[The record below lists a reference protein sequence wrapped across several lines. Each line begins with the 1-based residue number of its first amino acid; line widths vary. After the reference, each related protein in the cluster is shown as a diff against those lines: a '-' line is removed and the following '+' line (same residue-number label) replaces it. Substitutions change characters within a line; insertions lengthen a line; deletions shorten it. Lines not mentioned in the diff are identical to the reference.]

1 MKNFIKWAGIMV
13 GSLLALLIVASLL
26 LYFFL
31 PLNAIKDYAAKQLSD
46 QLHHEVKVKGVSFNI
61 FTGIKL
67 TGLTVANRKGYDDA
81 PFISADAVELKYLFW
96 PLFSGKV
103 IIPEIT
109 LVKPQILIEKSRK
122 GEFNFSD
129 MLSPSAERKP
139 QTVSPDANEK
149 RSSIDLI
156 INTFSIT
163 KGRLTYY
170 DYAAASRSE
179 LREVNLKVSGVTLA
193 LVRPIDLRFSANG
206 SYQDKE
212 VPLAF
217 SANIAI
223 DPNGDF
229 FKVPHFALSIAG
241 QTLHGAVNLSNLNK
255 GPALDASL
263 RGEKLALDP
272 FLAFFAGGA
281 PAKEEKKKPVHGAL
295 TQSLKA
301 AFSSLPANVSGSL
314 ILDLAN
320 ITLSQLKIDVFK
332 TSLSLKNRQIGL
344 DIKNLAA
351 YNGKL
356 LVKGLFNLPALSYNL
371 GQIELKGFDAA
382 PFSNA
387 VIDSF
392 LPDMLDAKNKVE
404 GKLDVY
410 LAVKGSGV
418 EMPEVFANLASS
430 GTLLLSDGR
439 LKKLKSLEGVGEKY
453 NVNLLKHDLLVH
465 GLRVDFSLANRLLDV
480 KRLNLQDTDLQA
492 AFTGGLDFN
501 KMEYRPGNRL
511 NLKFS
516 PAATGTLPKELSVF
530 KDAQGFTSVDFEL
543 LGSLAKPIPSPRFE
557 KAIEVGVGKIKAKI
571 EAEKIEIETKAKEE
585 LKKSGEEA
593 KKQLEEEA
601 KKKVKEILKF

>member
-1 MKNFIKWAGIMV
+1 MKNILKWIGLVVGGLLGI
-13 GSLLALLIVASLL
+13 IIIASVL

-31 PLNAIKDYAAKQLSD
+31 PLNAIKDYATKQLSD
-46 QLHHEVKVKGVSFNI
+46 QLHHEVQVKGVSFNI
-61 FTGIKL
+61 FSGIRL
-67 TGLTVANRKGYDDA
+67 TGLTVANRKGFDDA
-81 PFISADAVELKYLFW
+81 PLISADAVELKYLFW

-103 IIPEIT
+103 IIPEIN

-122 GEFNFSD
+122 GDFNFSD
-129 MLSPSAERKP
+129 MLASKSETRTTKA
-139 QTVSPDANEK
+139 DK
-149 RSSIDLI
+149 RSQIDLI

-163 KGRLTYY
+163 KGKLTYY
-170 DYAAASRSE
+170 DYSTASRSK
-179 LREVNLKVSGVTLA
+179 LRDVNLTVSGITLA
-193 LVRPIDLRFSANG
+193 LIKPIDLKFAAVG

-212 VPLAF
+212 VALSL
-217 SANIAI
+217 SANLLI
-223 DPNGDF
+223 DPAGDY
-229 FKVPHFALSIAG
+229 FKVPRFALGIAG
-241 QTLHGAVNLSNLNK
+241 QTLQGSVDLANLKK
-255 GPALDASL
+255 GPALEASL
-263 RGEKLALDP
+263 RGERLAIDP
-272 FLAFFAGGA
+272 FIAFFAGGA

-301 AFSSLPANVSGSL
+301 AFSSLPANLSGSL
-314 ILDLAN
+314 NLDLNN
-320 ITLSQLKIDVFK
+320 ITLSRLKIDTLK
-332 TSLSLKNRQIGL
+332 TSISLKNRQLGL
-344 DIKNLAA
+344 DIKTLSA

-371 GQIELKGFDAA
+371 GQVELKGFDAA
-382 PFSNA
+382 PFANDA
-387 VIDSF
+387 IDSYF
-392 LPDMLDAKNKVE
+392 PDMLDAKNKIE
-404 GKLDVY
+404 GKLDAY
-410 LAVKGSGV
+410 LAVKGAGA
-418 EMPEVFANLASS
+418 EMPEVFANLAGS

-439 LKKLKSLEGVGEKY
+439 LKKLKSLESIGEKY

-516 PAATGTLPKELSVF
+516 PAATGTLPKELSIF

-543 LGSLAKPIPSPRFE
+543 LGSLTKPKPSPRFE

-585 LKKSGEEA
+585 VDKS

>member
-1 MKNFIKWAGIMV
+1 MRKFIKWAGIAIGAV
-13 GSLLALLIVASLL
+13 LAPLIVATLL

-31 PLNAIKDYAAKQLSD
+31 PLNAIKDYATKQLSQ
-46 QLHHEVKVKGVSFNI
+46 QLHHEVRVKGVSFNI
-61 FTGIKL
+61 FSGIKL
-67 TGLTVANRKGYDDA
+67 TGLTVANRKGFDDA
-81 PFISADAVELKYLFW
+81 PLISADAVELKYLFW

-103 IIPEIT
+103 VIPEIN
-109 LVKPQILIEKSRK
+109 LVKPQILIEKSRR
-122 GEFNFSD
+122 GEFNFGD
-129 MLSPSAERKP
+129 MLPTPTITKTPAKPAEKKG
-139 QTVSPDANEK
+139 TA
-149 RSSIDLI
+149 IDLI

-163 KGRLTYY
+163 KGKLTYY
-170 DYAAASRSE
+170 DYATASRSE
-179 LREVNLKVSGVTLA
+179 LRDVHLSVSGITLA
-193 LVRPIDLRFSANG
+193 LIKPIDLKFTANG

-212 VPLAF
+212 VPLSL
-217 SANIAI
+217 SADLTI
-223 DPNGDF
+223 DPAGDF
-229 FKVPHFALSIAG
+229 FKIPHFALGIAG
-241 QTLHGAVNLSNLNK
+241 QTLHGSVDLSNLKK
-255 GPALDASL
+255 GPALKAAL

-272 FLAFFAGGA
+272 FIAFFAGGA
-281 PAKEEKKKPVHGAL
+281 PAKEEKKKTLHGEL
-295 TQSLKA
+295 TRSLKS

-314 ILDLAN
+314 DLDLNN
-320 ITLSQLKIDVFK
+320 ITLSRLKIDALK
-332 TSLSLKNRQIGL
+332 TSVSLKNRQLGV
-344 DIKNLAA
+344 DIKNLSA

-439 LKKLKSLEGVGEKY
+439 LKKLKSLESIGEKY

-465 GLRVDFSLANRLLDV
+465 GLRVDFSLANRVLDV

-516 PAATGTLPKELSVF
+516 PTATGTLPKELSIF

-543 LGSLAKPIPSPRFE
+543 LGSLTKPIPSPRFE

-585 LKKSGEEA
+585 LKKTGEEA

>member
-1 MKNFIKWAGIMV
+1 MRKFIKWAGIAV
-13 GSLLALLIVASLL
+13 GAVLAILIVASLL

-31 PLNAIKDYAAKQLSD
+31 PLNAIKDYATKQLSD
-46 QLHHEVKVKGVSFNI
+46 QLHHEVQVKGVSFNI
-61 FTGIKL
+61 FSGIKL
-67 TGLTVANRKGYDDA
+67 TGLTVANRKGFDSA
-81 PFISADAVELKYLFW
+81 PLISADAVELKYLFW

-103 IIPEIT
+103 IIPEIN
-109 LVKPQILIEKSRK
+109 LVKPRILVEKSRR
-122 GEFNFSD
+122 GEFNFGD
-129 MLSPSAERKP
+129 MLASKSETRTTKA
-139 QTVSPDANEK
+139 DK
-149 RSSIDLI
+149 RSQIDLI

-163 KGRLTYY
+163 KGKLTYY
-170 DYAAASRSE
+170 DYSTASRSE
-179 LREVNLKVSGVTLA
+179 LRDVNLTVSGITLA
-193 LVRPIDLRFSANG
+193 LIKPIDLKFAAIG

-217 SANIAI
+217 SANLMI
-223 DPNGDF
+223 DPAGDF
-229 FKVPHFALSIAG
+229 VKLPRFALAIAG
-241 QTLHGAVNLSNLNK
+241 QTLHGSVDLSNLKK
-255 GPALDASL
+255 GPALEASL
-263 RGEKLALDP
+263 RGERLAIDP
-272 FLAFFAGGA
+272 FIAFFAGGA

-314 ILDLAN
+314 NLDLNN
-320 ITLSQLKIDVFK
+320 ITLSRLKIDALK
-332 TSLSLKNRQIGL
+332 TSISLKNRQLGL
-344 DIKNLAA
+344 DIKNLSA

-371 GQIELKGFDAA
+371 GQVELKGFDAA
-382 PFSNA
+382 PFANDA
-387 VIDSF
+387 IDSF
-392 LPDMLDAKNKVE
+392 FPDMLDAKNKVE

-410 LAVKGSGV
+410 LAVKGAGA

-439 LKKLKSLEGVGEKY
+439 LKKLKSLEGIGEKY

-480 KRLNLQDTDLQA
+480 KRLNLQDTDLLA
-492 AFTGGLDFN
+492 AFAGGVDFN

-516 PAATGTLPKELSVF
+516 PAATGTLPKELSIF

-543 LGSLAKPIPSPRFE
+543 LGSLTKPIPSPRFE

-585 LKKSGEEA
+585 IKKSGEEA

>member
-1 MKNFIKWAGIMV
+1 MKNILKWVGLVV
-13 GSLLALLIVASLL
+13 GSLLGVVIIASVL

-31 PLNAIKDYAAKQLSD
+31 PLNAIKDYAAKQLSE
-46 QLHHEVKVKGVSFNI
+46 QLHHKVEVKSVSFNI

-67 TGLTVANRKGYDDA
+67 TGLTVANRQGYDDV

-103 IIPEIT
+103 VIPEIN
-109 LVKPQILIEKSRK
+109 LVKPQILIEKSRR

-129 MLSPSAERKP
+129 MLSAPAPAKAPP
-139 QTVSPDANEK
+139 QPTEK
-149 RSSIDLI
+149 KGAAIDLI

-163 KGRLTYY
+163 KGKLTYY

-179 LREVNLKVSGVTLA
+179 LREVSLRVSGLTLA
-193 LVRPIDLRFSANG
+193 LVKPIDIKFAASG
-206 SYQDKE
+206 SYQGKE

-217 SANIAI
+217 STNLMI
-223 DPNGDF
+223 DPAGDF
-229 FKVPHFALSIAG
+229 VKLPRFSLSVAGQSIAG
-241 QTLHGAVNLSNLNK
+241 SVNLSNLK
-255 GPALDASL
+255 KAPALESSL
-263 RGEKLALDP
+263 SGEKLSLDP
-272 FLAFFAGGA
+272 FLALFAGGA
-281 PAKEEKKKPVHGAL
+281 PAKEEKKKPAHGAL

-314 ILDLAN
+314 NLDLNN
-320 ITLSQLKIDVFK
+320 ITLSRLKIDALK
-332 TSLSLKNRQIGL
+332 TSVSLKNRQLGL
-344 DIKNLAA
+344 DIKDLSA

-356 LVKGLFNLPALSYNL
+356 LVKGLFNLPALTYNL

-382 PFSNA
+382 PFAND

-404 GKLDVY
+404 GKLDVS
-410 LAVKGSGV
+410 LAAKGAGV
-418 EMPEVFANLASS
+418 EMPEAFANLASS

-439 LKKLKSLEGVGEKY
+439 IKKLKSLEGIGEKY

-480 KRLNLQDTDLQA
+480 KRLNLQDTDLQV
-492 AFTGGLDFN
+492 AFTGGLDFS
-501 KMEYRPGNRL
+501 KLEYRPGNRL

-516 PAATGTLPKELSVF
+516 PSATGTLPKELSVF

-543 LGSLAKPIPSPRFE
+543 IGALSKPIPSPRFE
-557 KAIEVGVGKIKAKI
+557 KALEVGVGKVKAKI
-571 EAEKIEIETKAKEE
+571 EAEKIEIETKTKAE
-585 LKKSGEEA
+585 LKK
-593 KKQLEEEA
+593 QVEEEA